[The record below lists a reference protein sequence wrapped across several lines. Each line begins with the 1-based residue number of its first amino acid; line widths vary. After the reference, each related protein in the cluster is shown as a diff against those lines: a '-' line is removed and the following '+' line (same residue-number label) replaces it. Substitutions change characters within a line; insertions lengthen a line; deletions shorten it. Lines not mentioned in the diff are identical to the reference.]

1 MTLGLLRTTSGPK
14 ALAIC
19 GWLPADMEIR
29 YALGRFILRQ
39 ETYGRRDLL
48 HTDYAL
54 GLNQQIS
61 ALDIA
66 RHEVSVFRRSRES
79 VSRGWDH
86 LDTLQFWVRPPWSPA
101 PRVQA
106 RFLER
111 DSAHRTLTQAQSS
124 QVGTWIFTDGSVQDE
139 FSGAAAVFDD
149 AHGPFGTTSL
159 QFPLGPMQTS
169 TDAELAGIR
178 GALSHLSGSRAWDQA
193 TIVTDSQAAIQML
206 MGTDWRRARTSVL
219 SIQQLIQALTARG
232 HQVRLWWAPGHQ
244 GIAGNE
250 RADAAAKA
258 AMEVSRTTTG
268 EFTAARSMLEGALR
282 RWYQAQVRAQEHST
296 GGMIL
301 EPTDEVIIHTD
312 LQWTQSMHS
321 RFMAARVGQFLTGHF
336 PTGVYLHRFGHLPSP
351 LCEGCGVP
359 DTRAHMLLD
368 CTRWTF
374 QRERLREW
382 LQSERGQATEEG
394 ATVPTWGWDF
404 LVGTTGG
411 RLWLG
416 RFLTA
421 IKPRWTMRDQLQA
434 DSSDSA

>member
-1 MTLGLLRTTSGPK
+1 MVLVLIRATIFPKLFYGVSAWGGVVRYQAHLLPIDRVLRQAAILTLGLLRTTSGTK
-14 ALAIC
+14 ALAVC

-29 YALGRFILRQ
+29 FALGRFILRQ

-48 HTDYAL
+48 HTDYVL

-66 RHEVSVFRRSRES
+66 RHEVSVFRRSGES
-79 VSRGWDH
+79 ASHGWDH

-111 DSAHRTLTQAQSS
+111 DSAHQTITQAQSS
-124 QVGTWIFTDGSVQDE
+124 HDGTWIFTDGSVQDE

-159 QFPLGPMQTS
+159 QFPLGPMQSS

-178 GALSHLSGSRAWDQA
+178 GALSHLSGSRAWGQA

-219 SIQQLIQALTARG
+219 SIQQSIQALTARG

-258 AMEVSRTTTG
+258 AMDASRTTIG
-268 EFTAARSMLEGALR
+268 DFTVARSMLEGALR
-282 RWYQAQVRAQEHST
+282 RWYQAQVRAQERST
-296 GGMIL
+296 RGMIL

-312 LQWTQSMHS
+312 L
-321 RFMAARVGQFLTGHF
+321 
-336 PTGVYLHRFGHLPSP
+336 
-351 LCEGCGVP
+351 
-359 DTRAHMLLD
+359 
-368 CTRWTF
+368 
-374 QRERLREW
+374 
-382 LQSERGQATEEG
+382 
-394 ATVPTWGWDF
+394 
-404 LVGTTGG
+404 
-411 RLWLG
+411 
-416 RFLTA
+416 
-421 IKPRWTMRDQLQA
+421 
-434 DSSDSA
+434 